1 MILRLQ
7 GHGILSQE

>member
-7 GHGILSQE
+7 VKGT